1 MIRIIRSLTLHMV
14 HTVTGLSPLIYLFAI
29 GSFALPFLTSD
40 FYLME
45 LMLIAIIFGLFA
57 ASWDILCGYT
67 DQPSFGHALF
77 IGGAGYIA
85 AILNRD
91 LDLSPWL
98 TIPLSATI
106 AGFVGA
112 LIGALTL
119 RLRGPYFA
127 LATIAFSAAFYRI
140 IYIQRP
146 ITGGDEGLTGVD
158 PFTFSVE
165 GDLQITATIFLL
177 SILLLSAFARS
188 HYGLILRTTRHN
200 EDAAQASG
208 INTAYYK
215 IIGFAVSAFFAGIAG
230 ALYTHTHMQ
239 ITPGM
244 AAGSL
249 SVLIVLMATIGG
261 AGTLVGP
268 ILIAAFLAYFNQW
281 LRIVEEYR
289 LVIFMTTLV
298 LLIYAY
304 PKGLANAPWLKRVPT
319 IRRLLLGRD

>member
-1 MIRIIRSLTLHMV
+1 MLTKLRSSAMHMV
-14 HTVTGLSPLIYLFAI
+14 HTVTGLSPLVYLFAV
-29 GSFALPFLTSD
+29 GSFMLPFVTSD

-45 LMLIAIIFGLFA
+45 LVVIAILFALFA

-85 AILNRD
+85 AILNRNFD
-91 LDLSPWL
+91 FSPWV
-98 TIPLSATI
+98 TVPLSASI
-106 AGFVGA
+106 VAVLGA
-112 LIGALTL
+112 FIGVLTL

-127 LATIAFSAAFYRI
+127 LATIAFSAAFYRL

-146 ITGGDEGLTGVD
+146 TTGGDEGLTGVD

-165 GDLQITATIFLL
+165 GDLQITVSVFLV
-177 SILLLSAFARS
+177 SVILLSAFARS

-200 EDAAQASG
+200 EEAAQASG

-215 IIGFAVSAFFAGIAG
+215 IVGFAVSAFFAGIAG

-244 AAGSL
+244 AAGGL
-249 SVLIVLMATIGG
+249 SVLVVLMATIGG

-268 ILIAAFLAYFNQW
+268 ILIAALLAYFNQW

-289 LVIFMTTLV
+289 MVLFMGTLV
-298 LLIYAY
+298 ALIYLY
-304 PKGLANAPWLKRVPT
+304 PKGLANAPWLKRAPS